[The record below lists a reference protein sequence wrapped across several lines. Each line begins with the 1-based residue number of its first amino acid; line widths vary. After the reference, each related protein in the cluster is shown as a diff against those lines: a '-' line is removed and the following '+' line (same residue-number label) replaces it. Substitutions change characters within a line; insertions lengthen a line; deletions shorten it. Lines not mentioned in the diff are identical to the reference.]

1 LIVPGLGDSIVSR
14 QVQRIVLA
22 ALFVFAVSPLFGSQ
36 ASQSPQAP
44 GTGTITGT
52 VRDVDGWPKQFAQVA
67 VLGTKLTDV
76 TDPFGEYRIE
86 DVAPGEHRLRVSFLG
101 YAPAETTVV
110 VKSGVEIS
118 VDFTIRTTVV
128 ALKGLNL
135 SVRDGVAGLSMFHD
149 WVPLRSAHRFPS
161 DEQIVGWNSFAA
173 RLHRELAPS
182 GGNLVH
188 SPFCVTATSALL
200 LRAARGETAREIEQ
214 ALQTKQ
220 DGEELLTGLGWIGS
234 FLSQSTMV
242 LGDTWTMAN
251 GAWFDRAVTPRSDYV
266 ESIGSDPA
274 DTVGVLDFQ
283 GAPEEARTAINDW
296 VRKQTGDRIP
306 DILAPEAVNR
316 GTAIVLASA
325 LYLHARWLDP
335 FGKSETRDEPFWVS
349 GYDPINVPT
358 MRSASKIPYGN
369 VADAQVVRLD
379 YRGSD
384 IGMVIVLPGSRD
396 GLAGIERRL
405 DGPLIHEL
413 REVLKT
419 REVDLRLP
427 RWRMESRWDLIPV
440 LRALGVSKVFEEGR
454 CDLSRA
460 IESKDLAKRVY
471 VSSAVHAAT
480 IEVDEEGAEASAA
493 TAIAT
498 TLSAMDWEEPVAV
511 HVDHPFLWWIQ
522 ENTTGTI
529 LFMGR
534 VVDPRSQGTGVTRQ
548 E

>member
-1 LIVPGLGDSIVSR
+1 MPRQIQKILFVILIVV
-14 QVQRIVLA
+14 
-22 ALFVFAVSPLFGSQ
+22 AVSPLLGLQDSE
-36 ASQSPQAP
+36 SPLARAP
-44 GTGTITGT
+44 GTISGT
-52 VRDVDGWPKQFAQVA
+52 VRDVDGMPKQYAQVT
-67 VLGTKLTDV
+67 VLGTKLADT
-76 TDPFGEYRIE
+76 TNPFGEFRIE
-86 DVAPGEHRLRVSFLG
+86 NVPPGEHRLRVSFLG

-110 VKSGVEIS
+110 VKGGAEAAIA
-118 VDFTIRTTVV
+118 FTIRTTIV
-128 ALKGLNL
+128 APPLVTARN
-135 SVRDGVAGLSMFHD
+135 GVASFRIDKWD
-149 WVPLRSAHRFPS
+149 WVPLRSIHLFPRP
-161 DEQIVGWNSFAA
+161 EQVAGWDAFAA

-188 SPFCVTATSALL
+188 SPFCVTAASALL
-200 LRAARGETAREIEQ
+200 MRAAHGETAREIAQ

-234 FLSQSTMV
+234 FLSQSTTV
-242 LGDTWTMAN
+242 LGDSWNMAN
-251 GAWFDRAVTPRSDYV
+251 GAWFDRAVAPHGDYV

-306 DILAPEAVNR
+306 DILAPEAVHR
-316 GTAIVLASA
+316 ETAIVLASA

-335 FGKSETRDEPFWVS
+335 FGKGETRDEPFWVNGS
-349 GYDPINVPT
+349 DPISVPT
-358 MRSASKIPYGN
+358 MRSASKISYGN

-405 DGPLIHEL
+405 DGPLIKEL

-427 RWRMESRWDLIPV
+427 RWKMESRWDLIPV

-460 IESKDLAKRVY
+460 IESEYLAKRVY

-493 TAIAT
+493 TAHIAT
-498 TLSAMDWEEPVAV
+498 MSAMDWEEPVSV
-511 HVDHPFLWWIQ
+511 HIDHPFLWWIQ

-534 VVDPRSQGTGVTRQ
+534 VVDPRATASASR
-548 E
+548 EMR